1 MLVRVAK
8 TVQIG
13 SGFALRT
20 HPKTTVFTQ
29 IRQFS
34 DKTNET
40 TSNESN
46 ETKTKSDVKLGSF
59 AKAFQEFEKI
69 NDKPIETPAENVPF
83 KKLLRQSKMV
93 DVSKF
98 ESVWKQMGFLKKILN
113 NSF

>member
-1 MLVRVAK
+1 MLVRLAK

-13 SGFALRT
+13 GVVALRT

-40 TSNESN
+40 ASKESN
-46 ETKTKSDVKLGSF
+46 ETKSESDIKLGSF

-98 ESVWKQMGFLKKILN
+98 EPVWKQMAFFLKNTK
-113 NSF
+113 